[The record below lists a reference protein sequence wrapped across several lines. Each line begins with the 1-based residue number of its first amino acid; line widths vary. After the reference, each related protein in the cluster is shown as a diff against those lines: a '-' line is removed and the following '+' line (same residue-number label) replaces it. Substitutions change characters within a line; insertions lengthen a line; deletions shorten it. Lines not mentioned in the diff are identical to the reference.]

1 MNPSPIDAPLSLHTG
16 QVHSGWIDYNQHMSE
31 GYYGVA
37 FGEAT
42 DAFMDFAGLDE
53 AYRVQS
59 KCTIY
64 TVETHI
70 TFLRELKVG
79 TSLQITTHVLG
90 FDAKRIHIFH
100 EMFQAEAGYLAATME
115 AMLLHVDD
123 TPRTTPLPPDI
134 LTRVD
139 AIYQAHKN
147 LPRSPQAGRRVS
159 LAKDKQN

>member
-1 MNPSPIDAPLSLHTG
+1 MNPSPIAAPLSLHTG
-16 QVHSGWIDYNQHMSE
+16 QVRPDWIDYNQHMSE

-59 KCTIY
+59 QCTIY

-70 TFLRELKVG
+70 SFLRELKVG
-79 TSLQITTHVLG
+79 SPFRVTTQVLG

-100 EMFQAEAGYLAATME
+100 EMFHAEAGYLAATME
-115 AMLLHVDD
+115 SMLLHVDD
-123 TPRTTPLPPDI
+123 TPHTMPLPPDI
-134 LTRVD
+134 LTRID

-147 LPRSPQAGRRVS
+147 LPRPPQAGRRIS
-159 LAKDKQN
+159 LEKDNRI

>member
-1 MNPSPIDAPLSLHTG
+1 M
-16 QVHSGWIDYNQHMSE
+16 
-31 GYYGVA
+31 
-37 FGEAT
+37 
-42 DAFMDFAGLDE
+42 
-53 AYRVQS
+53 
-59 KCTIY
+59 
-64 TVETHI
+64 
-70 TFLRELKVG
+70 
-79 TSLQITTHVLG
+79 
-90 FDAKRIHIFH
+90 FH
-100 EMFQAEAGYLAATME
+100 AEAGYLAATME